1 VTRIIAGAIG
11 SLQLKPAAKAT
22 RPTSDRVKE
31 SLFAK
36 LDAMGVIEGAKVL
49 DLFAGTGAL
58 GLESASR
65 GAAAVELVERDR
77 NAFALLEQNVKSSLS
92 SFEKQGISS
101 KIQAHNLD
109 AQRYL
114 KSATAGFDL
123 VFVDPPYDFP
133 NAELEQFLIAIGE
146 ILSEEGLVIVERSS
160 RSEQLEIETLAFQSS
175 KTYGDTAVWI
185 FEKP

>member
-36 LDAMGVIEGAKVL
+36 LEAMDVIEGAKVL

-65 GAAAVELVERDR
+65 GADSVELVERDR
-77 NAFALLEQNVKSSLS
+77 NAYGLLEQNVKISLS
-92 SFEKQGISS
+92 SFAKQGIST

-133 NAELEQFLIAIGE
+133 NAELEQLLSAIAE
-146 ILSEEGLVIVERSS
+146 ILSDEGLVVVERSS
-160 RSEQLEIETLAFQSS
+160 RSEQLEIEALELQGS
-175 KTYGDTAVWI
+175 KTYGDTAVRI
-185 FEKP
+185 YEKP